1 MNRQILMGAA
11 ALLMLGAGAAHA
23 EDFTP
28 KVKGQVMVNFR
39 VTDVSPDA
47 NDAITT
53 AAGGATGLHVNVSDS
68 YVPTL
73 GIAYFLSDNVAL
85 DLTLGTSNH
94 TVKAV
99 GTGTNITVHKTWVVP
114 PVLTLQYHFAPKAR
128 FSPYVGAGVNAM
140 IFYNDKDQN
149 GFTVKL
155 KNGVGAA
162 LQAGADWAIQGPWS
176 ANVDVKKVFFSTDAN
191 INSGALKSSVNLDPW
206 VISVGVGRK
215 F

>member
-99 GTGTNITVHKTWVVP
+99 NSAMPAPNSVVSQNTPPRSTVAWSRTDCTRR
-114 PVLTLQYHFAPKAR
+114 LCAACSTAAGQTLADRSLSQAYR
-128 FSPYVGAGVNAM
+128 NEEVM
-140 IFYNDKDQN
+140 IM
-149 GFTVKL
+149 
-155 KNGVGAA
+155 AA
-162 LQAGADWAIQGPWS
+162 KQPS
-176 ANVDVKKVFFSTDAN
+176 
-191 INSGALKSSVNLDPW
+191 
-206 VISVGVGRK
+206 
-215 F
+215 